1 MHRLTVARTL
11 AATATAMA
19 SAAAIAAFAAPAHA
33 AATPALSSTGR
44 SDACVSWGCGS
55 ATWTWGKTSIP
66 TINMSVN
73 DTACNDLGVG
83 VQFGLRYTDGQA
95 WAGPIHWSGRNCH
108 EGYSQTPTL
117 SYSGS
122 KPIETAWVVI
132 WQKGHGDPTGAAG
145 NHVDNP
151 YT

>member
-11 AATATAMA
+11 AAAVIA
-19 SAAAIAAFAAPAHA
+19 SAAAIAPAAHA
-33 AATPALSSTGR
+33 AATPSLNSTGR

-66 TINMSVN
+66 TISMSVN

-95 WAGPIHWSGRNCH
+95 WAGPIHWSNRNCH
-108 EGYSQTPTL
+108 EGYYQTPTL

-122 KPIETAWVVI
+122 KPVETAWVVI
-132 WQKGHGDPTGAAG
+132 WQKGNGDPTGAVG